1 MPPRNFPR
9 LRLQYGLRSLLAAT
23 FVTCLALGWYMQRVR
38 RQREAVAALTAA
50 GAEIGYYDST
60 RNRAASIDD
69 VYNFASPVTVEER
82 IERCMPERLKS
93 ALGIDFFRPVDRVS
107 WFDNA
112 TRGGPELTY
121 LRGLP
126 RLRFLAVEEVLDD
139 DLSALG
145 ALGELKSL
153 IITDALITDA
163 GLSRLA
169 ALKNIRNLEI
179 GCQATNS
186 PPSPPRG
193 SYYEDGRHRYRQLY
207 PSISDAGLAHLTNAR
222 RLKRLTLSG
231 HDMHGNGLVNLAGMS
246 ELKSLDLGLTNLRD
260 TELAH
265 LASLRQLQDLNME
278 GTPITGAGLSALAS
292 LPRLDTLNL
301 RLTLVADDGLT
312 ALPTFPSLR
321 ILDLSGTAVTDQG
334 LRVLSK
340 MASLIDINVDHT
352 NVTAEGAR
360 WLRERMPH
368 ASVDFNEQGNVELT
382 RAHVFMRAGRW
393 KEAFDT
399 WNHLD
404 ADYLQSPHG
413 LCQLG
418 RCHAEM
424 GDWEQAGWCYRRAFE
439 EVACQ
444 PLGAECLGCLTSI
457 DLWHE
462 LLDCPALFEDVRR
475 ARPHDGNGWLAA
487 ARRAVVEG
495 RWSAAIAD
503 YAQAMR
509 CPREPPTGLSDS
521 NLQLE
526 YAVSRL
532 LARDVAESRRIAVDL
547 IAAWQTI
554 KSEVAEYPPF
564 STLKWN
570 ARHTWLLPPQ
580 GTFPTS
586 QITAWSRDLD
596 ATQLESASQESLLH
610 YRAGRYDRVLKQSLE
625 GDWPFGA
632 DHGCFFFTRA
642 MAHQRLGHGAAARE
656 WLTRATQWFDR
667 QKQVSRLVSAYSN
680 AVNLLAAEALRREA
694 EELILK

>member
-23 FVTCLALGWYMQRVR
+23 FVTCFALGWYMQRVR

-60 RNRAASIDD
+60 RNRAASIDN
-69 VYNFASPVTVEER
+69 VYHFATPLTVGEQVER
-82 IERCMPERLKS
+82 LVPERLKS
-93 ALGIDFFRPVDRVS
+93 ALGIDFFRPVDRVT
-107 WFDNA
+107 WFDDA
-112 TRGGPELTY
+112 IQGGSELTY
-121 LRGLP
+121 LRGLS

-153 IITDALITDA
+153 IINDAIITDA

-169 ALKNIRNLEI
+169 ALETLANLEI
-179 GCQATNS
+179 WGQAADW
-186 PPSPPRG
+186 PPSPRRG
-193 SYYEDGRHRYRQLY
+193 SYFEDDSSRYRQFS
-207 PSISDAGLAHLTNAR
+207 PSISDVGLANLANAR
-222 RLKRLTLSG
+222 RLKRLVLRG
-231 HDMHGNGLVNLAGMS
+231 HDVHGNGLVNLAGMS
-246 ELKSLDLGLTNLRD
+246 ELRSLDLGLTNLRD
-260 TELAH
+260 AELVH
-265 LASLRQLQDLNME
+265 LANLRQLRDLNVD
-278 GTPITGAGLSALAS
+278 GTPINGAGLSALAS
-292 LPRLDTLNL
+292 VPRLETLNL

-321 ILDLSGTAVTDQG
+321 ILDLSGTAVTDKG

-340 MASLIDINVDHT
+340 MASLKKVNVNHT
-352 NVTAEGAR
+352 NVTAEGAQ
-360 WLRERMPH
+360 WLRERMPR
-368 ASVDFNEQGNVELT
+368 ASIGFNEQGNVELT
-382 RAHVFMRAGRW
+382 RAHVFMRVGRW
-393 KEAFDT
+393 KDAFDT
-399 WNHLD
+399 WNQLD

-413 LCQLG
+413 LRRLG

-424 GDWEQAGWCYRRAFE
+424 GDWEQAVSCYRRAFE
-439 EVACQ
+439 GIARQ
-444 PLGAECLGCLTSI
+444 PLGAEYFGGLTSV
-457 DLWHE
+457 DLWQE
-462 LLDCPALFEDVRR
+462 LLDCPALFEYVRR
-475 ARPHDGNGWLAA
+475 ARPHDGKGWLAA
-487 ARRAVVEG
+487 ARRAVIEG

-509 CPREPPTGLSDS
+509 CPRELPTGLSDS

-554 KSEVAEYPPF
+554 KNEVAEYPPF

-570 ARHTWLLPPQ
+570 ARRTWLLPPQ
-580 GTFPTS
+580 GTFPAS

-596 ATQLESASQESLLH
+596 AAQLESPAQASLLH
-610 YRAGRYDRVLKQSLE
+610 YRAGRFDRVLTQSLA
-625 GDWPFGA
+625 GDWPFDA
-632 DHGCFFFTRA
+632 DCACFFFTRA

-656 WLTRATQWFDR
+656 WLTRAIQWLDR
-667 QKQVSRLVSAYSN
+667 QQQVSRLVSAYSN
-680 AVNLLAAEALRREA
+680 AANLLAAEALRREA
-694 EELILK
+694 EELIVK